1 MIKKIRAGMT
11 LLKKGESVLD
21 PQKWKK
27 RQITVTTLAA
37 VIWAAINAASAWGYD
52 VPINEETVDGVAVGV
67 IALVNWMLTLS
78 TSNKVGM

>member
-1 MIKKIRAGMT
+1 MIKKIKASMT
-11 LLKKGESVLD
+11 LLKKGQSVAD

-27 RQITVTTLAA
+27 HQITATTLTA

-52 VPINEETVDGVAVGV
+52 VPINEETVDGVAIGV

-78 TSNKVGM
+78 TSDKVGM